1 MMPWLYLHFPSLQ
14 LDALKQN
21 AELDSDSGN
30 DSDNAFDSDSDSE
43 RPLIIVEPRQNA
55 VHQLNL
61 AAQNEGITLGMGLAT
76 AISLSGELVVV
87 EYNRALETSRLQ
99 ELAQWLYQVAA
110 DIALFEPDGLALE
123 ITNMLSLYDGI
134 DNYWQQIDTIL
145 NQQQVSYHRALAQ
158 TPLAARLLAQ
168 NQSTCTDM
176 HQSSDAINQQLGAL
190 TIDRL
195 ELPEVQTQQLHRVG
209 IHHLKQ
215 LWQVSGKELGRR
227 FGLEVLSYLGKI
239 KGQMKQP
246 LNYYQPPAH
255 FHQYLELFHEISQV
269 QVLLFP
275 LKRMVQQM
283 SCFLLARELVVTT
296 VTIALHYRNGG
307 SKEYADT
314 NLEVGSSQGEYQTD
328 NWMTLINLRIERTQL
343 NAPVVGITLTT
354 GVLVEKNCTVDDL
367 FSSSG
372 QKGQMTPNQ
381 LISLLQA
388 KVGKQ
393 AISGIE
399 LHPDH
404 RPEFAFAYCSAN
416 LAPGSLSPLNQCLTN
431 HSQSGKH
438 QLPTKKLPKIRPL
451 ILLEQPEQLAE
462 QCTILHG
469 PERVRS
475 AWWGPQSIYR
485 DYFIARNQQGALCWL
500 FNEPQGNWFLHGY
513 FC

>member
-1 MMPWLYLHFPSLQ
+1 MPWLYLHFPSLQ

-21 AELDSDSGN
+21 GELGYDLQN
-30 DSDNAFDSDSDSE
+30 DKNS
-43 RPLIIVEPRQNA
+43 RPLIVVEPRQNA
-55 VHQLNL
+55 VHQLNS
-61 AAQNEGITLGMGLAT
+61 AARSEGITLGMGLAT

-87 EYNRALETSRLQ
+87 EYNRALEISRLQ

-110 DIALFEPDGLALE
+110 DIAVFEPDGLALE

-145 NQQQVSYHRALAQ
+145 VQQQVSYQRALAQ

-168 NQSTCTDM
+168 NQTHCADM
-176 HQSSDAINQQLGAL
+176 HQSDYIINQQLGAL
-190 TIDRL
+190 PIDRL
-195 ELPEVQTQQLHRVG
+195 ELSKVQTQQLHRVG

-255 FHQYLELFHEISQV
+255 FSQYLELFHEISQA

-275 LKRMVQQM
+275 LKRMIQQM

-296 VTIALHYRNGG
+296 VTIALHYRNDIGTNERE
-307 SKEYADT
+307 KEHPDT
-314 NLEVGSSQGEYQTD
+314 NLEISSAQGEYQTD
-328 NWMTLINLRIERTQL
+328 HWMTLISLRIERAQL
-343 NAPVVGITLTT
+343 NAPVVGITLIT

-367 FSSSG
+367 FSSAG

-388 KVGKQ
+388 KVGKK
-393 AISGIE
+393 AITGIE

-404 RPEFAFAYCSAN
+404 RPEFAFGYCAPNLSASNPNAPN
-416 LAPGSLSPLNQCLTN
+416 LSLQNLGSPSPGKRQISAAA
-431 HSQSGKH
+431 
-438 QLPTKKLPKIRPL
+438 LPKLRPL
-451 ILLEQPEQLAE
+451 ILLEQPEQLAQ

-485 DYFIARNQQGALCWL
+485 DYFIARDQQGSLCWL

>member
-21 AELDSDSGN
+21 AELGSDSSN
-30 DSDNAFDSDSDSE
+30 NLDS
-43 RPLIIVEPRQNA
+43 RPLIVVEPGQNA

-145 NQQQVSYHRALAQ
+145 NQQQVSYQRALAQ

-168 NQSTCTDM
+168 NQHACADL
-176 HQSSDAINQQLGAL
+176 HQSSDIINQQLGAL
-190 TIDRL
+190 PIERL
-195 ELPEVQTQQLHRVG
+195 ELSKVQTQQLHRVG

-255 FHQYLELFHEISQV
+255 FSQYLELFHEISQA

-307 SKEYADT
+307 NTNACDKEHPDT
-314 NLEVGSSQGEYQTD
+314 KLEICSAQGEYQTD
-328 NWMTLINLRIERTQL
+328 NWMTLINLRVERAQL

-354 GVLVEKNCTVDDL
+354 GVLVEKNCTIDDL

-372 QKGQMTPNQ
+372 QKGQMTGNQ

-393 AISGIE
+393 AISSIE

-404 RPEFAFAYCSAN
+404 RPEFAFGYCAAN
-416 LAPGSLSPLNQCLTN
+416 LAPSNQALKNQQFKNNGQSAKQPLST
-431 HSQSGKH
+431 
-438 QLPTKKLPKIRPL
+438 TTLPKLRPL
-451 ILLEQPEQLAE
+451 ILLEKPEQLAE